1 MTSDPLQQLISNQA
15 RAEIFRILFDGRKDE
30 LHLREIV
37 RRSGLALRTIQ
48 SEIKNLIELDLVR
61 TKQDGN
67 RLNIKANEQHPLYPD
82 ICSIVSKTSGYIGL
96 LKASFAKLNIDT
108 AFIFGSMV
116 KETSKAH
123 SDIDLIIVGK
133 TGLRQLSPILRKI
146 SERVGREINPHVYTP
161 QTWSEKFSRRDH
173 FITSVM
179 KEKKT
184 FLIGD
189 EHVLG
194 KLG

>member
-1 MTSDPLQQLISNQA
+1 MALDPLQQLISNQA

-30 LHLREIV
+30 LHLRELV

-61 TKQDGN
+61 TEQDGN

-96 LKASFAKLNIDT
+96 LKANLAKLDIDA
-108 AFIFGSMV
+108 AFIFGSMA
-116 KETSKAH
+116 KGTSKAH
-123 SDIDLIIVGK
+123 SDIDLIIVGR

-146 SERVGREINPHVYTP
+146 SERVGREINPHVYTL
-161 QTWSEKFSRRDH
+161 QTWSEKVSRKDH
-173 FITSVM
+173 FVTSVG
-179 KEKKT
+179 KEKKS

-189 EHVLG
+189 EDVLR